1 MEVNKENE
9 DPHSLNVFVLYI
21 HDDEG
26 DDVVDNNDD
35 AIFHDEYEL
44 TASGWWCVQWWGG
57 VKHRLPQRWQWPIA
71 HSWYMLGKNE
81 ENEQAEELL

>member
-44 TASGWWCVQWWGG
+44 TASG
-57 VKHRLPQRWQWPIA
+57 
-71 HSWYMLGKNE
+71 
-81 ENEQAEELL
+81 